1 MLEFF
6 INEIISEEEVMPK
19 KKKVSKKKPVSKKV
33 SSRKPVKKV
42 AKKAT
47 KKKVAK
53 KAVASKKKKVVKPK
67 KATKKKVIKKAAAKK
82 KVVKKTAAKKK
93 VVKQKKA
100 KKPVAKKSKAKS
112 VVKKVTPKAKPI
124 KKTKKESKS
133 RKKPAKIINP
143 VDMEVDFDKN
153 IHKDGPMI
161 AVSVAQ
167 EFEVEDM
174 VSSANVNTAAGSVG
188 GFVPYQP
195 KPGEAFMS
203 SQQVEH
209 FRNILLGWKSQLMQE
224 VDSTVVHMKE
234 EVMSFPDP
242 LDRAAQEE
250 GFSLELRTRD
260 RERKLLKKIEKALNL
275 LDSGD
280 YGYCEDCGA
289 DIGVRRL
296 EARPTAEKCID
307 CKTFE
312 EIREKQSGG

>member
-1 MLEFF
+1 
-6 INEIISEEEVMPK
+6 MPK
-19 KKKVSKKKPVSKKV
+19 KKKVSKKKPVAKKATLKK
-33 SSRKPVKKV
+33 SVKKV
-42 AKKAT
+42 T

-53 KAVASKKKKVVKPK
+53 KASASKKKKTVKPK
-67 KATKKKVIKKAAAKK
+67 KATKKKVASKKVTSKKKAVKKAVTKKVAKK
-82 KVVKKTAAKKK
+82 KATTKTSKKKAVKKPA
-93 VVKQKKA
+93 A
-100 KKPVAKKSKAKS
+100 KKPVAKKAKVKS
-112 VVKKVTPKAKPI
+112 IVKKEAVKAKPA

-133 RKKPAKIINP
+133 RKKSDKIIKS
-143 VDMEVDFDKN
+143 VDMDVDFENHK
-153 IHKDGPMI
+153 HKDGPMI

-167 EFEVEDM
+167 EFEVEEM

-195 KPGEAFMS
+195 KPGEEFMS
-203 SQQVEH
+203 KQQVEH
-209 FRNILLGWKSQLMQE
+209 FRSILLAWKSQLMQE

-234 EVMSFPDP
+234 DVMSFPDP

-260 RERKLLKKIEKALNL
+260 RERKLLKKIDKALTL
-275 LDSGD
+275 LDNGD